1 MAGIQVNTFH
11 SYQPDGGPLQGQ
23 HVGTIH
29 TRTFVGSHPEVPAS
43 LHLIAEIS
51 VDMMHLC
58 AVLSSPCKPPPCATG
73 EVADGLHRSATA
85 SVGDDISV
93 DLESITEL
101 YEDGRIY
108 TSTRKLKPSVHIAT
122 AFPGP

>member
-1 MAGIQVNTFH
+1 MEIADFNSILEFNRSLSGRTVYKVSLAWPAYRSTF
-11 SYQPDGGPLQGQ
+11 SQPDGGPLQGQ
-23 HVGTIH
+23 HVGTIR

-43 LHLIAEIS
+43 LHLTAEIS
-51 VDMMHLC
+51 VDMMHPC

-93 DLESITEL
+93 DLEST
-101 YEDGRIY
+101 
-108 TSTRKLKPSVHIAT
+108 T
-122 AFPGP
+122 